1 MRALLQPASQLAHAA
16 AQPLLQL
23 ASRSYVPGPRLADA
37 MRWAAR
43 MDRAGI
49 AVTLG
54 YFNADQ
60 TPPSQTTLE
69 NCGAIEAL
77 ARLRHPGYL
86 SVKPPALAYAGEA
99 LLAIAVG
106 AKQHGQWLHFDSHGP
121 QTADPTIQALE
132 ALREHHS
139 RLSLTV
145 PGRWTRSPADAEWAL
160 SRGIRVR
167 VVKGQWSCPEQ
178 PEADPAAGF
187 LSVIDRLAGK
197 APEVAVATHD
207 IPLAREA
214 LTRLLRA
221 GTACELELLCGLP
234 RRDAVAMARELGVP
248 VRLYIPFGEAWI
260 PYALGQLRRHPRM
273 IAWVIRDTLKALVRA
288 A

>member
-1 MRALLQPASQLAHAA
+1 MRSLLQPASQLVHAA
-16 AQPLLQL
+16 VQPLLRF

-43 MDRAGI
+43 MDQAGV

-77 ARLRHPGYL
+77 AGLRRPGYL
-86 SVKPPALAYAGEA
+86 SVKPPALSYGSEA
-99 LLAIAVG
+99 LLAIAAG

-121 QTADPTIQALE
+121 QTADPTIRALE
-132 ALREHHS
+132 TLGKHHP

-145 PGRWTRSPADAEWAL
+145 PGRWTRSLADVEWAL
-160 SRGIRVR
+160 SQGVRVR
-167 VVKGQWSCPEQ
+167 VVKGQWHCPEH
-178 PEADPAAGF
+178 PDADPAAGF
-187 LSVIDRLAGK
+187 LSVIDCLAGR
-197 APEVAVATHD
+197 AREVAVATHD
-207 IPLAREA
+207 VPLAREA
-214 LTRLLRA
+214 LIRLKRA
-221 GTACELELLCGLP
+221 GTTCELELLCGLP
-234 RRDAVAMARELGVP
+234 RRDAMALARELGVP

-273 IAWVIRDTLKALVRA
+273 IAWVVRDTLKALVRA